1 MSYCGDL
8 TVSLMYEPGEE
19 SNKDKKKKKK
29 SGGKLHIQLKE
40 ARNLP
45 AKDSNGFSDP
55 FCKRY
60 GIFLSV
66 FNVRPFTQAI
76 TCAMFVA
83 ILLSRFGKPAD
94 GHTFP
99 PSP

>member
-19 SNKDKKKKKK
+19 SSKDKKKKKK

-60 GIFLSV
+60 GIFVSV
-66 FNVRPFTQAI
+66 VNVSH
-76 TCAMFVA
+76 
-83 ILLSRFGKPAD
+83 LHK
-94 GHTFP
+94 
-99 PSP
+99 

>member
-1 MSYCGDL
+1 MAYCGDL
-8 TVSLMYEPGEE
+8 TVSMMFEPPEE
-19 SNKDKKKKKK
+19 SHKDKKKKKK

-60 GIFLSV
+60 LYGIFESV
-66 FNVRPFTQAI
+66 NRDVYEATI
-76 TCAMFVA
+76 SDK
-83 ILLSRFGKPAD
+83 IS
-94 GHTFP
+94 
-99 PSP
+99 

>member
-1 MSYCGDL
+1 
-8 TVSLMYEPGEE
+8 MYEPGEE

-60 GIFLSV
+60 S
-66 FNVRPFTQAI
+66 
-76 TCAMFVA
+76 
-83 ILLSRFGKPAD
+83 ILCECLKELPHGLKS
-94 GHTFP
+94 
-99 PSP
+99 

>member
-19 SNKDKKKKKK
+19 SHKDKKKKKK

-45 AKDSNGFSDP
+45 AKDTNGFSDP

-60 GIFLSV
+60 G
-66 FNVRPFTQAI
+66 
-76 TCAMFVA
+76 MF
-83 ILLSRFGKPAD
+83 
-94 GHTFP
+94 
-99 PSP
+99 

>member
-1 MSYCGDL
+1 MAYCGDL
-8 TVSLMYEPGEE
+8 TVSMMYEPGEE
-19 SNKDKKKKKK
+19 SQKDKKKKNKK

-60 GIFLSV
+60 GIFIIYLPVADPALVLSKRRGV
-66 FNVRPFTQAI
+66 LF
-76 TCAMFVA
+76 
-83 ILLSRFGKPAD
+83 
-94 GHTFP
+94 
-99 PSP
+99 

>member
-1 MSYCGDL
+1 
-8 TVSLMYEPGEE
+8 MYEPGEE

-60 GIFLSV
+60 GIF
-66 FNVRPFTQAI
+66 
-76 TCAMFVA
+76 FV
-83 ILLSRFGKPAD
+83 S
-94 GHTFP
+94 
-99 PSP
+99 S

>member
-1 MSYCGDL
+1 MAYCGDL
-8 TVSLMYEPGEE
+8 TVSMMYEPGEE
-19 SNKDKKKKKK
+19 SHKDKKKKKK

-60 GIFLSV
+60 SLLLKLPNLDYEQSPSFPQIPRDIKFRYSV
-66 FNVRPFTQAI
+66 
-76 TCAMFVA
+76 
-83 ILLSRFGKPAD
+83 
-94 GHTFP
+94 
-99 PSP
+99 

>member
-1 MSYCGDL
+1 
-8 TVSLMYEPGEE
+8 MYEPGEE

-29 SGGKLHIQLKE
+29 SGGKLHIQLKG

-60 GIFLSV
+60 GIFL
-66 FNVRPFTQAI
+66 
-76 TCAMFVA
+76 
-83 ILLSRFGKPAD
+83 
-94 GHTFP
+94 
-99 PSP
+99 